1 MLMSNLIAARVQ
13 MGNSLA
19 FHIAFVV
26 LAMGMP
32 LMLCIAEGLAL
43 WHKDPV
49 WMAIARR
56 WSKAVAMIF
65 IIGAVSG
72 TVISFELGLL
82 WPSYTQF
89 AGSIIGPLF
98 AFEGIFFFTEAIFLG
113 IYLYGWDRLSP
124 LAHWICSF
132 PIWISGLFAAF
143 IIVTVNSWMNTP
155 TGFVVQNGQ
164 ITGINSL
171 QAIFNPAQPYEV
183 VHMILAS
190 FVGIGFGVATVYAIA
205 ILRGKRDAYHR
216 KAMLLGMVVGL
227 VSIPLQMIAGDA
239 IARSL
244 ETQQPVKLASME
256 AVYTTSNDVPLHLMG
271 FPNVPQQS
279 WYTQGLVIPD
289 GLSLLVGF
297 SPNTTVQG
305 LNSVPANDRPSDP
318 LIVIIHL
325 AFDLMV
331 LFGTFMMLVAF
342 VFWILFIVR
351 RGRMPE
357 YGWLLWAIILC
368 GPMAFLAVE
377 FGWVGTEEGRQPW
390 VIYNYLLT
398 SDAVT
403 VAPYLNFTFGV
414 FTIIYSL
421 MAIILIVLLLRLAR
435 QPMPKMEWAAV
446 TAINPAE
453 ESTVL
458 VQES

>member
-1 MLMSNLIAARVQ
+1 MSNLIAARVQ

-19 FHIAFVV
+19 FHIIFVV

-43 WHKDPV
+43 WRKDPV
-49 WMAIARR
+49 WMLLARR
-56 WSKAVAMIF
+56 WSKAVALIF

-82 WPSYTQF
+82 WPTYINYTG
-89 AGSIIGPLF
+89 AIVGPLF
-98 AFEGIFFFTEAIFLG
+98 AIEGIFFFVEAIFVG

-124 LAHWICSF
+124 RVHWICSF
-132 PIWISGLFAAF
+132 PIWISGIFAAL

-155 TGFVVQNGQ
+155 AGFEVQNGKL
-164 ITGINSL
+164 TGINSF
-171 QAIFNPAQPYEV
+171 QAIFNAAQPYEV

-205 ILRGKRDAYHR
+205 ILRGKRDEYHR
-216 KAMLLGMVVGL
+216 KAMLLGLTLGL

-256 AVYTTSNDVPLHLMG
+256 AVYNTSKDVPLHLMG
-271 FPNVPQQS
+271 IPNVPQQS
-279 WYTQGLVIPD
+279 WYTNGLVIPD

-297 SPNTTVQG
+297 SPNTTVEG
-305 LNSVPANDRPSDP
+305 LNAVPANDRPSDP
-318 LIVIIHL
+318 LIVIIHI

-342 VFWILFIVR
+342 VFWILFFVR
-351 RGRMPE
+351 RGKIPE
-357 YGWLLWAIILC
+357 YGWLLWGIILC
-368 GPMAFLAVE
+368 GPMAFIAVE
-377 FGWVGTEEGRQPW
+377 CGWVVTEEGRQPW
-390 VIYNYLLT
+390 VIYNFLRT

-403 VAPYLNFTFGV
+403 TAPYLNFTFGV
-414 FTIIYSL
+414 FTIIYIL
-421 MAIILIVLLLRLAR
+421 MTIMLIILLVR
-435 QPMPKMEWAAV
+435 QAHTPMPKMEWAEVTRVSPVEKPAV
-446 TAINPAE
+446 
-453 ESTVL
+453 
-458 VQES
+458 

>member
-1 MLMSNLIAARVQ
+1 MSNLIAARVQ

-89 AGSIIGPLF
+89 AGAIIGPLF

-124 LAHWICSF
+124 RAHWICSF

-297 SPNTTVQG
+297 SPDTTVQG
-305 LNSVPANDRPSDP
+305 LNSVPANDRPGDV
-318 LIVIIHL
+318 LIPIIHL

-331 LFGTFMMLVAF
+331 LFGSFIMLVAF
-342 VFWILFIVR
+342 VFWIIFFVR
-351 RGRMPE
+351 RSVIPE
-357 YGWLLWAIILC
+357 YKWLLWSIILC
-368 GPMAFLAVE
+368 GPMAFIAVE
-377 FGWVGTEEGRQPW
+377 CGWVVTEEGRQPW
-390 VIYNYLLT
+390 VIYNYLRT
-398 SDAVT
+398 SAAVT
-403 VAPYLNFTFGV
+403 TAPYLNFTFGV
-414 FTIIYSL
+414 FTIIYIL
-421 MAIILIVLLLRLAR
+421 MTIMLIILLVRQAR
-435 QPMPKMEWAAV
+435 TPMPKMEWAEVTRVSPVEKPAV
-446 TAINPAE
+446 
-453 ESTVL
+453 
-458 VQES
+458 

>member
-1 MLMSNLIAARVQ
+1 MSNLIAARVQ

-124 LAHWICSF
+124 RAHWICSF

-239 IARSL
+239 
-244 ETQQPVKLASME
+244 
-256 AVYTTSNDVPLHLMG
+256 MG
-271 FPNVPQQS
+271 IPNVPQQS

-297 SPNTTVQG
+297 SPDTTVQG
-305 LNSVPANDRPSDP
+305 LNIVPANDRPDNA
-318 LIVIIHL
+318 LIPIIHL

-331 LFGTFMMLVAF
+331 LFGSFIMLVAF
-342 VFWILFIVR
+342 VFWIIFFVR
-351 RGRMPE
+351 RSVIPE
-357 YGWLLWAIILC
+357 YKWLLWSIILC
-368 GPMAFLAVE
+368 GPMAFIAVE
-377 FGWVGTEEGRQPW
+377 CGWVVTEEGRQPW
-390 VIYNYLLT
+390 VIYNYLRT
-398 SDAVT
+398 SEAVT
-403 VAPYLNFTFGV
+403 TAPYLNFTFGV
-414 FTIIYSL
+414 FTIIYIL
-421 MAIILIVLLLRLAR
+421 MTIMLIILLVRQAR
-435 QPMPKMEWAAV
+435 TPMPKMEWAEVTRVSPVEKPAV
-446 TAINPAE
+446 
-453 ESTVL
+453 
-458 VQES
+458 

>member
-1 MLMSNLIAARVQ
+1 MFMSNLIAARVQ

-26 LAMGMP
+26 LTMGMP

-132 PIWISGLFAAF
+132 PIWISVLFAAF

-244 ETQQPVKLASME
+244 ATQQPVKLASME

-271 FPNVPQQS
+271 IPNVPQES
-279 WYTQGLVIPD
+279 WFTQGLVIPN

-297 SPNTTVQG
+297 SPDTTVTG
-305 LNSVPANDRPSDP
+305 LNTVAASSRPSDP
-318 LIVIIHL
+318 LIVIIHI

-342 VFWILFIVR
+342 VFWILFFVR
-351 RGRMPE
+351 RGKIPE
-357 YGWLLWAIILC
+357 YGWLLWGIILC
-368 GPMAFLAVE
+368 GPMAFIAVE
-377 FGWVGTEEGRQPW
+377 CGWVVTEEGRQPW
-390 VIYNYLLT
+390 VIYNFLRT

-403 VAPYLNFTFGV
+403 TAPYLNFTFGV
-414 FTIIYSL
+414 FTITYIL
-421 MAIILIVLLLRLAR
+421 MSIILIVLLLRLAR
-435 QPMPKMEWAAV
+435 QPLPKMEWATV
-446 TAINPAE
+446 TAVNPAE
-453 ESTVL
+453 PSTV
-458 VQES
+458 